1 MKMNTIFHKRFV
13 TAASAFTLLF
23 ILVLLYWYSA
33 HENSNRER
41 KNSNFRQRERWHTKH
56 TSDHKNT
63 ESDKLTENDVKV
75 ASRTGKTIL
84 TRLGS
89 SLAFDTTSCPKDSM
103 LLTSK
108 LRNSKPQHN
117 DCPTLFIVGA
127 RKGGTT
133 SLYNYISKHPD
144 FEGIFLNKRPGIGET
159 FYFASS
165 RYLKW
170 SWEEYVELFP
180 SREVMS
186 GDASVGNLVQC
197 QVPER
202 IFTACGKQAKVVM
215 LLRDPVVRFVS
226 NVLFRHAKLSETT
239 NKELEQ
245 IYSKKRFQ
253 SLMTDMDEALVAKNW
268 SSLLCLFSQSANI
281 VYEGLY
287 YVHLLNWLCN
297 FPPENILI
305 VNSEEFFSEPSDI
318 LDQVIQ
324 FLRLKTLDWSE
335 YDMITN
341 QVYNKG
347 KYEHKSEAESL
358 TSDDKEKLL
367 NVYGPFNEALLRLL
381 DWPLKVVNWEH

>member
-1 MKMNTIFHKRFV
+1 MNAYFRQRFI
-13 TAASAFTLLF
+13 TAASTASLL
-23 ILVLLYWYSA
+23 IIIIVLYWYTTPEKESNNER
-33 HENSNRER
+33 ENND
-41 KNSNFRQRERWHTKH
+41 FRRFERWYAKH
-56 TSDHKNT
+56 TNNQKRKDAGMSNK
-63 ESDKLTENDVKV
+63 DVNVTSK
-75 ASRTGKTIL
+75 TGKTRL

-215 LLRDPVVRFVS
+215 LLRDPIVRFVS
-226 NVLFRHAKLSETT
+226 NVLFRHAKLPETT

-245 IYSKKRFQ
+245 IYSRKKFR
-253 SLMTDMDEALVAKNW
+253 SLMEDVNESLVAKNW

-318 LDQVIQ
+318 LDQVTR

-335 YDMITN
+335 YDRITEI
-341 QVYNKG
+341 VYNKG
-347 KYEHKSEAESL
+347 KYEHKSEAQSL
-358 TSDDKEKLL
+358 TSDAKKKLL

>member
-1 MKMNTIFHKRFV
+1 MNAYFRQRFI
-13 TAASAFTLLF
+13 TAASAASLL
-23 ILVLLYWYSA
+23 IIIIALYWYTTP
-33 HENSNRER
+33 ENSNNERE
-41 KNSNFRQRERWHTKH
+41 NNDFRRFERWYAKH
-56 TSDHKNT
+56 TNNQKRKDAGMSNK
-63 ESDKLTENDVKV
+63 DVNVTSK
-75 ASRTGKTIL
+75 TGKTRL

-108 LRNSKPQHN
+108 LMNSKPQHN
-117 DCPTLFIVGA
+117 DCPTLFIIGA

-133 SLYNYISKHPD
+133 SLYNYISKHPE

-226 NVLFRHAKLSETT
+226 NVLFRHAKLPETT

-245 IYSKKRFQ
+245 IYSRKKFR
-253 SLMTDMDEALVAKNW
+253 SLMEDVNESLVAKNW

-318 LDQVIQ
+318 LDQVTR

-335 YDMITN
+335 YDRITEI
-341 QVYNKG
+341 VYNKG

-358 TSDDKEKLL
+358 TSDAKKKLL